1 MAEEVNPINIG
12 NINDG
17 AVIDAFDIELRKVLA
32 NIVDLN
38 TPATKTRGLVL
49 RIDFKPHSDRCT
61 IITEFNCSLRLAAI
75 ETHSGK
81 VFLGRAEG
89 GDVVAFDK
97 DPRQM
102 PLWSAPKPKEVPV
115 KGNSGKCNRFWNI
128 SLAG

>member
-1 MAEEVNPINIG
+1 MPEVEVNPINIG

-38 TPATKTRGLVL
+38 TPATLTRSLML
-49 RIDFKPHSDRCT
+49 RIDFKPHADRCT
-61 IITEFNCSLRLAAI
+61 IDTEFKCSSKLQPI
-75 ETHSGK
+75 ETHTGK
-81 VFLGRAEG
+81 VFLGKAEDG
-89 GDVVAFDK
+89 AVVAFDK

-115 KGNSGKCNRFWNI
+115 IDFGK
-128 SLAG
+128 AGK